1 MSFREKSAWISLL
14 LLFLLGGTYFGNF
27 ARILAGRHALSDLH
41 LFFALIVA
49 LIVAEVALHVAIAI
63 RSPQDA
69 RTPRDERERLIDLQ
83 ATRIAFYV
91 LLVGAFASN
100 GTMHLHLRD
109 PGDRAWLMSHAVLFS
124 MVVAEVVKFG
134 SQIALYRRDA

>member
-14 LLFLLGGTYFGNF
+14 LLFGLGGIYFGNF
-27 ARILAGRHALSDLH
+27 ARILAGQHALSDLH

-91 LLVGAFASN
+91 LLVGAVPPIPAVV
-100 GTMHLHLRD
+100 
-109 PGDRAWLMSHAVLFS
+109 RAPALELAALAPVA
-124 MVVAEVVKFG
+124 VVAIDGQGGE
-134 SQIALYRRDA
+134 

>member
-49 LIVAEVALHVAIAI
+49 LIVAEVVLHVAIAI
-63 RSPQDA
+63 RSPEDA
-69 RTPRDERERLIDLQ
+69 RTPRDERERASSGD
-83 ATRIAFYV
+83 RIAM
-91 LLVGAFASN
+91 ATWSTTSATN

-109 PGDRAWLMSHAVLFS
+109 PGDRAWL
-124 MVVAEVVKFG
+124 
-134 SQIALYRRDA
+134 